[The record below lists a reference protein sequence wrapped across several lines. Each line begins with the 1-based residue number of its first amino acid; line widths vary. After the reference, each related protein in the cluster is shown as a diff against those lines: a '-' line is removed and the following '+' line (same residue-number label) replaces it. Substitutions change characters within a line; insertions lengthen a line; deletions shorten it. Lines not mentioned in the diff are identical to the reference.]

1 MVIESDAEVDFEA
14 FFMEMQASI
23 LAVANKHGI
32 KVHPFQAFLEEG
44 GLHLSMSA
52 TKRGALQ
59 FYGDIWAQ
67 YGEQL
72 GLPEYLKPGMSV
84 IDPDTAEQWTILG
97 LDPLYQSTPV
107 RVMNEQMAHHWL
119 SIEKTSQL
127 QPL

>member
-1 MVIESDAEVDFEA
+1 MVTESGAEVDFAA
-14 FFMEMQASI
+14 FFNDLQGSI

-32 KVHPFQAFLEEG
+32 KVHPFQALLEEG

-52 TKRGALQ
+52 TKHGALQ
-59 FYGDIWAQ
+59 FYGEIWAQ

-72 GLPEYLKPGMSV
+72 GLPDYLKPGMLV

-107 RVMNEQMAHHWL
+107 RVMDEQMAHHWL
-119 SIEKTSQL
+119 SIEKTAQL